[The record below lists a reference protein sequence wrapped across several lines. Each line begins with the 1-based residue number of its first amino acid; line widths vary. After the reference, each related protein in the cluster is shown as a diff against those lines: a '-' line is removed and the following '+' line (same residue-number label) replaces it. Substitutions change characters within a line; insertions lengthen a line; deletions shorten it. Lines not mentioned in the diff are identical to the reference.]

1 MMRADTKLR
10 VREPD
15 VAAKVIDGEAVI
27 INLASGMYYS
37 LNGSGSAVWELIEKG
52 CTLAEASD
60 AVRSAFNISAE
71 TAERD
76 VSRLWENLLAEN
88 LVVVSEDMSS
98 KSSHA
103 GSIDVNAGSE
113 YAAPSLTK
121 FEDMVDLFAADP
133 PLPELPALEKNDRK
147 GA

>member
-1 MMRADTKLR
+1 

-37 LNGSGSAVWELIEKG
+37 LNGSGSVVWELVEKG
-52 CTLAEASD
+52 CTLAEASAAVGD
-60 AVRSAFNISAE
+60 AFKIPAE
-71 TAERD
+71 TAQRD
-76 VSRLWENLLAEN
+76 VARLWENLLSEN
-88 LVVVSEDMSS
+88 LVAVSDDISAKASASS
-98 KSSHA
+98 A
-103 GSIDVNAGSE
+103 VNVNAGTE
-113 YAAPSLTK
+113 YAPPVLTK

-133 PLPELPALEKNDRK
+133 PLPELPTLENSDRK

>member
-1 MMRADTKLR
+1 MRADSRLR

-52 CTLAEASD
+52 CTLAEASE
-60 AVRSAFNISAE
+60 AVRSAFNVSAE

-76 VSRLWENLLAEN
+76 VSRLWENLLTEN
-88 LVVVSEDMSS
+88 LVVLSDDTSS
-98 KSSHA
+98 KASPA
-103 GSIDVNAGSE
+103 GSISVNAGTE
-113 YAAPSLTK
+113 YAAPALTK

-133 PLPELPALEKNDRK
+133 PLPELPTLENSDRK

>member
-1 MMRADTKLR
+1 
-10 VREPD
+10 
-15 VAAKVIDGEAVI
+15 VIDGEAVI

-52 CTLAEASD
+52 CTLAETSG
-60 AVRSAFNISAE
+60 AVQSAFNISAE

-88 LVVVSEDMSS
+88 LVVVSDDASP
-98 KSSHA
+98 KGSHA
-103 GSIDVNAGSE
+103 GAVTVNAGSE
-113 YAAPSLTK
+113 YAAPALTK

-133 PLPELPALEKNDRK
+133 PLPELPTLENSDRK